1 MKKRMILAVALISA
15 MQVLPVNAENF
26 EDAYNATSFADNYH
40 RYIDNNMQEPVWDGL
55 GRFLYTVR
63 VDNKEKT
70 FAVDIAS
77 KSQKEVDRDSINRIG
92 NRPSAQDNRFGNYRP
107 GQTYRN
113 MSPDQSCEAFVRD
126 HNVWMRDSK
135 SNKEYQLSFDGAEGF
150 AYGQLRWSPDSKKIF
165 AMKTQVVETRQISL
179 TESRPASQ
187 LQPVVKW
194 IDYAKPGDA
203 LAQNTPVLFNVE
215 TKQQIPFD
223 ASSFNNQYSL
233 YFSAWSP
240 DSKYAIF
247 HYNQRGHQVYQI
259 VAINTETGEYRALVD
274 EQSNTFIYYNDI
286 VTRYIDGGN
295 TLLFT
300 SERDNWRHLYTVDI
314 ATGNVKQI
322 TKGDWNVREI
332 LHLDEE
338 QGIILC
344 YANGLKAKEERGNV
358 AAGAVSAAG
367 KKGKP
372 QGEDPYNKHLI
383 KVEIA
388 TGKVTDLTPENGH
401 HTVYFNGN
409 YSYFVDNYSR
419 PDMAPVAVLK
429 ESGSGKVVLPLQTAK
444 LDRLLETGYTLP
456 EVFVAKGRDGKT
468 DIWGTIHRPSNFD
481 PTKKYPVIEYIYA
494 GPHDSFV
501 DKNFVIRNRFDRLK
515 EMGFIVVYID
525 GMGTDNRSKE
535 FQDVCWRNLK
545 DAGFPD
551 RILWMKAAASV
562 YPEMDIDKVG
572 IYGYSAGGQSA
583 MGALLFYPEFYKV
596 AVALCGCH
604 DNRMDKIWWNE
615 QWMGYPIGPWYGES
629 SNVDNAHKLQGDLLL
644 INGEL
649 DDNVDPASTLQVVS
663 ELVKHNK
670 QFEQLYLPGHS
681 HNLGSEYITK
691 RIYEFFYRK
700 CMQAE

>member
-1 MKKRMILAVALISA
+1 MKRIVTIVMALMPMVTISSA
-15 MQVLPVNAENF
+15 TIDGF
-26 EDAYNATSFADNYH
+26 EEAYNKTSFADYYS
-40 RYIDNNMQEPVWDGL
+40 RYIDNNMQAPVWDGTD
-55 GRFLYTVR
+55 RFLYSIR
-63 VDNKEKT
+63 VDNKEQV
-70 FAVDIAS
+70 FAVDIKAAT
-77 KSQKEVDRDSINRIG
+77 QVQVDNDSINRLG
-92 NRPSAQDNRFGNYRP
+92 RQAANTNQGFGNYWG
-107 GQTYRN
+107 GQQRRN
-113 MSPDQSCEAFVRD
+113 MSPDGKWELYIRD
-126 HNVWMRDSK
+126 FNVWIK
-135 SNKEYQLSFDGAEGF
+135 ENGTNKEYQLSFDGAEKAG
-150 AYGQLRWSPDSKKIF
+150 YGQVRWSPDSRTIF
-165 AMKTQVVETRQISL
+165 AMKQYEVDTRQIL
-179 TESRPASQ
+179 LAESRPTNQ
-187 LQPVVKW
+187 TQPNYRW

-203 LAQNTPVLFNVE
+203 LAQNIPVLFNVE

-286 VTRYIDGGN
+286 VTRYLDGGN

-314 ATGNVKQI
+314 ATGNVNQI

-358 AAGAVSAAG
+358 APGTVSAAG

-468 DIWGTIHRPSNFD
+468 DIWGTIHRPSNYD
-481 PTKKYPVIEYIYA
+481 PSKKYPVIEYIYA

-670 QFEQLYLPGHS
+670 QFEQLYLPGHN
-681 HNLGSEYITK
+681 HNLGSEYITR

-700 CMQAE
+700 CRN

>member
-1 MKKRMILAVALISA
+1 MKRIVTIVMALMPMVTISSA
-15 MQVLPVNAENF
+15 TIDSF
-26 EDAYNATSFADNYH
+26 EEAYNKTSFADYYS
-40 RYIDNNMQEPVWDGL
+40 RYIDNNMQAPVWDGTD
-55 GRFLYTVR
+55 RFLYSIR
-63 VDNKEKT
+63 VDNKEQV
-70 FAVDIAS
+70 FAVDIKAAT
-77 KSQKEVDRDSINRIG
+77 QVQVDNDSINRLG
-92 NRPSAQDNRFGNYRP
+92 RQAANTNQGFGNYWG
-107 GQTYRN
+107 GQQRRN
-113 MSPDQSCEAFVRD
+113 MSPDGKWELYIRD
-126 HNVWMRDSK
+126 FNVWIK
-135 SNKEYQLSFDGAEGF
+135 ENGTNKEYQLSFDGAEKAG
-150 AYGQLRWSPDSKKIF
+150 YGQVRWSPDSRTIF
-165 AMKTQVVETRQISL
+165 AMKQYEVDTRQIL
-179 TESRPASQ
+179 LAESRPTNQ
-187 LQPVVKW
+187 TQPNYRW

-203 LAQNTPVLFNVE
+203 LAQNIPVLFNVE

-286 VTRYIDGGN
+286 VTRYLDGGN

-322 TKGDWNVREI
+322 TKGKWNVREI

-344 YANGLKAKEERGNV
+344 YANGVKAKEERGNV
-358 AAGAVSAAG
+358 APGTVSAAG

-468 DIWGTIHRPSNFD
+468 DIWGTIHRPSNYD
-481 PTKKYPVIEYIYA
+481 PSKKYPVIEYIYA

-670 QFEQLYLPGHS
+670 QFEQLYLPGHN
-681 HNLGSEYITK
+681 HNLGSEYITR

-700 CMQAE
+700 CRN

>member
-1 MKKRMILAVALISA
+1 MGAQEIVKL
-15 MQVLPVNAENF
+15 ENF
-26 EDAYNATSFADNYH
+26 DGAYRESGFADSYG
-40 RYIDNNMQEPVWDGL
+40 RYIDSNMQAPVWDGL
-55 GRFLYTVR
+55 DRFLYSVR
-63 VDNKEKT
+63 VDNKEYVY
-70 FAVDIAS
+70 AVDIKAGTRV
-77 KSQKEVDRDSINRIG
+77 QVDNDSINRINLSSSSINQG
-92 NRPSAQDNRFGNYRP
+92 YGNYWG
-107 GQTYRN
+107 GQQRRN
-113 MSPDQSCEAFVRD
+113 MSPDGKWELYIRD
-126 HNVWMRDSK
+126 FNVWIK
-135 SNKEYQLSFDGAEGF
+135 ENGTNKEFQLSFDGAERAG
-150 AYGQLRWSPDSKKIF
+150 YGQVRWSPNSRTIF
-165 AMKTQVVETRQISL
+165 AMKQYEVETRQIL
-179 TESRPASQ
+179 LAESRPTNQ
-187 LQPVVKW
+187 TQPNYRW

-203 LAQNTPVLFNVE
+203 LAQNIPVLFNVE

-286 VTRYIDGGN
+286 VTRYLDGGN

-322 TKGDWNVREI
+322 TKGQWNVREI

-358 AAGAVSAAG
+358 APGTVSAAG

-468 DIWGTIHRPSNFD
+468 DIWGTIYRPSNYD
-481 PTKKYPVIEYIYA
+481 PLKKYPVIEYIYA

-670 QFEQLYLPGHS
+670 QFEQLYLPGHN
-681 HNLGSEYITK
+681 HNLGSEYITR

-700 CMQAE
+700 CRN

>member
-1 MKKRMILAVALISA
+1 MKRIVTIVMALMPMVTISSA
-15 MQVLPVNAENF
+15 TIDGF
-26 EDAYNATSFADNYH
+26 EEAYNKTSFADYYN
-40 RYIDNNMQEPVWDGL
+40 RYIDNNMQAPVWDGTD
-55 GRFLYTVR
+55 RFLYSIR
-63 VDNKEKT
+63 VDNKEQV
-70 FAVDIAS
+70 FAVDIKAAT
-77 KSQKEVDRDSINRIG
+77 QVQVDNDSINRLG
-92 NRPSAQDNRFGNYRP
+92 RPASNVNQGYGNYWG
-107 GQTYRN
+107 GQQRRN
-113 MSPDQSCEAFVRD
+113 MSPDGKWELYIRD
-126 HNVWMRDSK
+126 FNVWIK
-135 SNKEYQLSFDGAEGF
+135 ENGTNKEYQLSFDGAERAG
-150 AYGQLRWSPDSKKIF
+150 YGQVRWSPDSRTIF
-165 AMKTQVVETRQISL
+165 AMKQYEVDTRQIL
-179 TESRPASQ
+179 LAESRPTNQ
-187 LQPVVKW
+187 TQPNYRW

-203 LAQNTPVLFNVE
+203 LAQNIPVLFNVE

-259 VAINTETGEYRALVD
+259 VAINTVTGEYRALVD

-322 TKGDWNVREI
+322 TKGKWNVREI

-358 AAGAVSAAG
+358 APGTVSAAG

-468 DIWGTIHRPSNFD
+468 DIWGTIHRPSNYD
-481 PTKKYPVIEYIYA
+481 PSKKYPVIEYIYA

-670 QFEQLYLPGHS
+670 QFEQLYLPGHN
-681 HNLGSEYITK
+681 HNLGSEYITR

-700 CMQAE
+700 CRN

>member
-1 MKKRMILAVALISA
+1 MKRIVTIVMALMPMVTISSA
-15 MQVLPVNAENF
+15 TIDGF
-26 EDAYNATSFADNYH
+26 EEAYNKTSFADYYN
-40 RYIDNNMQEPVWDGL
+40 RYIDNNMQAPVWDGTD
-55 GRFLYTVR
+55 RFLYSIR
-63 VDNKEKT
+63 VDNKEQV
-70 FAVDIAS
+70 FAVDIKAAT
-77 KSQKEVDRDSINRIG
+77 QVQVDNDSINRLG
-92 NRPSAQDNRFGNYRP
+92 RQAANTNQGFGNYWG
-107 GQTYRN
+107 GQQRRN
-113 MSPDQSCEAFVRD
+113 ISPDGKWELYIRD
-126 HNVWMRDSK
+126 FNVWIK
-135 SNKEYQLSFDGAEGF
+135 ENGTNKEYQLSFDGAEKAG
-150 AYGQLRWSPDSKKIF
+150 YGQLRWSPDSRTIF
-165 AMKTQVVETRQISL
+165 AMKQYEVDTRQIL
-179 TESRPASQ
+179 LAESRPTNQ
-187 LQPVVKW
+187 TQPNYRW

-203 LAQNTPVLFNVE
+203 LAQNIPVLFNVE

-286 VTRYIDGGN
+286 VTRYLDGGN

-322 TKGDWNVREI
+322 TKGKWNVREI

-358 AAGAVSAAG
+358 APGIVSAAG

-481 PTKKYPVIEYIYA
+481 PAKKYPVIEYIYA

-670 QFEQLYLPGHS
+670 QFEQLYLPGHN
-681 HNLGSEYITK
+681 HNLGSEYITR

-700 CMQAE
+700 CRN

>member
-1 MKKRMILAVALISA
+1 MKRIVTIAMALMPMVTITSA
-15 MQVLPVNAENF
+15 TSDGF
-26 EDAYNATSFADNYH
+26 EETYNKTSFADYYN
-40 RYIDNNMQEPVWDGL
+40 RYIDNNMQAPVWDGTD
-55 GRFLYTVR
+55 RFLYSIR
-63 VDNKEKT
+63 VDNKEQVY
-70 FAVDIAS
+70 AVDI
-77 KSQKEVDRDSINRIG
+77 KEATQTLVDNDSINRIG
-92 NRPSAQDNRFGNYRP
+92 RPAANTNQGFGNYWG
-107 GQTYRN
+107 GQQRRN
-113 MSPDQSCEAFVRD
+113 MSPDGKWELYIRD
-126 HNVWMRDSK
+126 FNVWIKESS
-135 SNKEYQLSFDGAEGF
+135 SNKEYQLSFDGAERAG
-150 AYGQLRWSPDSKKIF
+150 YGQLRWSPDSRTIF
-165 AMKTQVVETRQISL
+165 AMKQYEVETRQIL
-179 TESRPASQ
+179 LAESRPTNQ
-187 LQPVVKW
+187 TQPNYRW
-194 IDYAKPGDA
+194 IDYAKPGDE
-203 LAQNTPVLFNVE
+203 LAQNIPVLFNVE

-358 AAGAVSAAG
+358 APGTVSAAG

-419 PDMAPVAVLK
+419 PDIAPVAVLK

-535 FQDVCWRNLK
+535 FQDVCWHNLK

-670 QFEQLYLPGHS
+670 QFEQLYLPGHN
-681 HNLGSEYITK
+681 HNLGSEYITR

-700 CMQAE
+700 CRN

>member
-1 MKKRMILAVALISA
+1 MKRIVTIVMALMPMVTISSA
-15 MQVLPVNAENF
+15 TIDGF
-26 EDAYNATSFADNYH
+26 EEAYNKTSFADYYS
-40 RYIDNNMQEPVWDGL
+40 RYIDNNMQAPVWDGTD
-55 GRFLYTVR
+55 RFLYSIR
-63 VDNKEKT
+63 VDNKEQV
-70 FAVDIAS
+70 FAVDIKAAT
-77 KSQKEVDRDSINRIG
+77 QVQVDNDSINRLG
-92 NRPSAQDNRFGNYRP
+92 RQAANTNQGFGNYWG
-107 GQTYRN
+107 GQQRRN
-113 MSPDQSCEAFVRD
+113 ISPDGKWELYIRD
-126 HNVWMRDSK
+126 FNVWIK
-135 SNKEYQLSFDGAEGF
+135 ENGTNKEYQLSFDGAERAG
-150 AYGQLRWSPDSKKIF
+150 YGQVRWSPDSRTIF
-165 AMKTQVVETRQISL
+165 AMKQYEVDTRQIL
-179 TESRPASQ
+179 LAESRPTNQ
-187 LQPVVKW
+187 TQPNYRW

-203 LAQNTPVLFNVE
+203 LAQNIPVLFNVE

-286 VTRYIDGGN
+286 VTRYLDGGN

-322 TKGDWNVREI
+322 TKGKWNVREI

-358 AAGAVSAAG
+358 APGTVSAAG

-468 DIWGTIHRPSNFD
+468 DIWGTIHRPSNYD
-481 PTKKYPVIEYIYA
+481 PSKKYPVIEYIYA

-670 QFEQLYLPGHS
+670 QFEQLYLPGHN
-681 HNLGSEYITK
+681 HNLGSEYITR

-700 CMQAE
+700 CRN